1 MNVTGIKSTKIREI
15 YNICMISSNNERELK
30 RSIEHSKYKA
40 HKNSVQING
49 TKSTLNLKTLI

>member
-30 RSIEHSKYKA
+30 RSIEHSKYKPI
-40 HKNSVQING
+40 KYVQING
-49 TKSTLNLKTLI
+49 TKSTLNLKTLT